1 MTSNLYLWDSQVCL
15 KYVVIKIFNLENKTF
30 ILKNLA
36 EISFFFLIQQK
47 KINLCQNCSCIMVDY
62 NLNQSL

>member
-47 KINLCQNCSCIMVDY
+47 QINLCQNCSCIMVDY